1 MSSRPEG
8 WSGFLTAA
16 RQRPNRVEA
25 FPARPLLAMI
35 ERFRGRT
42 VCLADVH
49 PTERVRD
56 GAGKEYLYVVRGDD
70 LVAVKL
76 PPALKKHVAE
86 FTASPAW
93 EVVGKIAGTIA
104 VFRRQGARVCHHHAL
119 LVEAEGLAA
128 PGAGAVICG
137 DREARL
143 LPA

>member
-1 MSSRPEG
+1 MSRPDAWNG
-8 WSGFLTAA
+8 YLTAA

-49 PTERVRD
+49 PTDRVRD
-56 GAGKEYLYVVRGDD
+56 GAGKEYPYVVRGDE

-76 PPALKKHVAE
+76 PPALTSH
-86 FTASPAW
+86 TAQLTSGGGW
-93 EVVGKIAGTIA
+93 EVVGKIAGTVA
-104 VFRRQGARVCHHHAL
+104 VFRRQGAQVCHHHAL
-119 LVEAEGLAA
+119 LVEAEGVAS
-128 PGAGAVICG
+128 PGTGAVVCG

>member
-1 MSSRPEG
+1 MSRFDA

-49 PTERVRD
+49 PKNRVRD
-56 GAGKEYLYVVRGDD
+56 GAGREYPFVVRGDE

-76 PPALKKHVAE
+76 PAALTKH
-86 FTASPAW
+86 TADLSAGSEW
-93 EVVGKIAGTIA
+93 EVVGKIAGTVA
-104 VFRRQGARVCHHHAL
+104 VFRRQGAQVCHHHAL

-128 PGAGAVICG
+128 PGTGAVVCG

>member
-1 MSSRPEG
+1 MSRPEA

-49 PTERVRD
+49 PTDRVRD
-56 GAGKEYLYVVRGDD
+56 GAGKEYPYVVRGDE

-76 PPALKKHVAE
+76 PPSMTAHAAELSAGAL
-86 FTASPAW
+86 W
-93 EVVGKIAGTIA
+93 EVVGKIAGTVA
-104 VFRRQGARVCHHHAL
+104 VFRRQGAQVCHHHAL
-119 LVEAEGLAA
+119 LVEAEGLGV
-128 PGAGAVICG
+128 PGTGAVVCA
-137 DREARL
+137 DRESRL